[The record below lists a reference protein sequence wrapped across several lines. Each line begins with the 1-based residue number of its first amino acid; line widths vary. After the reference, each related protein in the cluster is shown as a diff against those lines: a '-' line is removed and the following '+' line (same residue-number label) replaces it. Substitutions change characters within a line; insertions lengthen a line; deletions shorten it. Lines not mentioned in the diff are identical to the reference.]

1 MSSRDGSVSTL
12 ITNWRKKKQHRK
24 ETENQHH
31 DVWLHESTREKSSRR
46 VQLGSGWLSRNRQTR
61 RQKSLCHCQQSQIG
75 KRAYEIGGA
84 TEPKNDGGTIK
95 RYPTSRCVWCC
106 TRTEICLSLRSRIFS
121 WLYHDNVLHNHWLTQ
136 SCLHTEWNAVD
147 NNYYWCTL
155 SLQLCERGRP
165 H

>member
-75 KRAYEIGGA
+75 KRTYEIGGA
-84 TEPKNDGGTIK
+84 TEQKKRRWDNQTLSDVQVCLMLHTNRNLFIIKVKNIFMTL
-95 RYPTSRCVWCC
+95 SRQ
-106 TRTEICLSLRSRIFS
+106 RTTQSL
-121 WLYHDNVLHNHWLTQ
+121 DWLTQ
-136 SCLHTEWNAVD
+136 SCLHTE
-147 NNYYWCTL
+147 
-155 SLQLCERGRP
+155 
-165 H
+165 